1 MTVSAVAERV
11 EEAPAAKLELTST
24 AALLFSANA
33 AQYVIIGVTGVILA
47 RGLGPDGRGVY
58 GLINETALIVAAFPG
73 AALELAG
80 IYLIGK
86 RRYTLQTV
94 FSNTLS
100 WSLVLAA
107 LCLLLI
113 PLVLLSGLT
122 LFGMSSAEISVGLL
136 GASMITVGDGSREYL
151 LPLNRPVAYTGL
163 TLIPPIIRLGGV
175 VLIVLTVG
183 LTIDRA
189 ATIWLIS
196 LAVLL
201 VFTIATMM
209 RHVSFRPRVNWK
221 AMKAQVSFGSR
232 SHLGWILQALNHRLD
247 VFMIA
252 VMVGTGGVGR
262 YLVGV
267 NLAELTWWVPL
278 ALGTVLFP
286 KSSTMDSES
295 NFEMSAMACRRTLVV
310 TMLAGLGL
318 LLVAPTAIPLVYGG
332 NFVPSVTIFLILLPS
347 GLFYTIHKVLGS
359 SLSAH
364 GMPQATLYAGL
375 ISLPLTVGLNV
386 LMIPRWGITGAAIAS
401 DIAYAVNA
409 AVILVLFVR
418 VSRLPLPKILL
429 FNMSDFRAARDN
441 LKTKVLDRLR
451 KDDSKKEKDL

>member
-24 AALLFSANA
+24 AALLFGANA

-47 RGLGPDGRGVY
+47 RGLGPDGRGIY
-58 GLINETALIVAAFPG
+58 GLINESALVMAAFPG

-86 RRYTLQTV
+86 RRYSLQTV

-100 WSLVLAA
+100 WGLALAA

-113 PLVLLSGLT
+113 PVVLLTGQT
-122 LFGMSSAEISVGLL
+122 VFGMSSVEISVALL

-151 LPLNRPVAYTGL
+151 LPLNRPLAYTGL
-163 TLIPPIIRLGGV
+163 TLIPPIIRFGGV
-175 VLIVLTVG
+175 VLVVLTVG
-183 LTIDRA
+183 LSVDRVA
-189 ATIWLIS
+189 VIWLIS
-196 LAVLL
+196 LAALL
-201 VFTIATMM
+201 CFTIATMT
-209 RHVSFRPRVNWK
+209 RHVSFRPSVNWK
-221 AMKAQVSFGSR
+221 AMRAQVSFGSR
-232 SHLGWILQALNHRLD
+232 SHFGWILQALNHRLD

-252 VMVGTGGVGR
+252 AMLGTGGVGH

-286 KSSTMDSES
+286 KASAMDSKS
-295 NFEMSAMACRRTLVV
+295 NFEMSATACRRTLVV
-310 TMLAGLGL
+310 TLLAGLAL
-318 LLVAPTAIPLVYGG
+318 LAIAPTAIPLVYGG
-332 NFVPSVTIFLILLPS
+332 QFVPSVTVFLILLPS

-375 ISLPLTVGLNV
+375 VSLPLTVGLNV

-418 VSRLPLPKILL
+418 ASRLPLPQILL
-429 FNMSDFRAARDN
+429 FNGSDFRVAREN

-451 KDDSKKEKDL
+451 KNDSRNEEDL